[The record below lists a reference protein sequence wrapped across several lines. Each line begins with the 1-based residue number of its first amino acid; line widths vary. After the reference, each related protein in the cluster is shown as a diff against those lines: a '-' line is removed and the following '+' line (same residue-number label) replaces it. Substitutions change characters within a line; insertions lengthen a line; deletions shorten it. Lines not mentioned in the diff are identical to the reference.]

1 MLELGIIMVN
11 GVTLLAAA
19 IGARQMRRAYSD
31 FSLDKKPSR
40 KLKDKDLP
48 SVSVCIPAR
57 NEDHALTDC
66 LQSVL
71 LSNYPKLEIIVLD
84 DNSVDNTSVLIKSF
98 AHAGVRFVQGSDLPP
113 SWLGKNYALHG
124 LLKEASGSH
133 VLFLDVDTRLKPNS
147 IADMVNYMTQEE
159 ADMVSVMPIRE
170 DGIRASMVFSPL
182 RYFWEIIFHSKLSP
196 ASAGNAWM
204 VDKKKLK
211 SYGEFY
217 SLKEAIKPESH
228 LASYFA
234 NKGRYRFLVSNPSL
248 GVTYEKK
255 WSSQL
260 DTSSRLLYPAL
271 GRQWSS
277 ATIAIIDLLIFL
289 APLLVAVALLGVI
302 DSFLWLLSLA
312 SVVALTA
319 LYVSYT
325 KRVWRFGWWVGAFVW
340 PVVLVQEIALIV
352 SSFIAY
358 SRNKVTWKGR
368 PVKSE
373 AQS

>member
-19 IGARQMRRAYSD
+19 LGARQLRRAYTD
-31 FSLDKKPSR
+31 FAPPAEITKELTE
-40 KLKDKDLP
+40 KDLP

-57 NEDHALTDC
+57 NEDHALADC
-66 LQSVL
+66 LEGVL
-71 LSNYPKLEIIVLD
+71 SSNYPKLEVIVLD

-98 AHAGVRFVQGSDLPP
+98 AHAGVRFVAGSDLPP

-124 LLKEASGSH
+124 LLKEASGSY

-147 IADMVNYMTQEE
+147 ITDMVSYLLSEE
-159 ADMVSVMPIRE
+159 AAMVSVMPTRE
-170 DGIRASMVFSPL
+170 DGMRASMLFSPL
-182 RYFWEIIFHSKLSP
+182 RYFWEIIFHTKHSP

-217 SLKEAIKPESH
+217 SLKDAIKPESH
-228 LASYFA
+228 LASYFS
-234 NKGRYRFLVSNPSL
+234 NKDRYRFLVSNPKL

-271 GRQWSS
+271 GRQWS
-277 ATIAIIDLLIFL
+277 AAIVAVIDLLSFL
-289 APLLVAVALLGVI
+289 MPLVVVVGLFNAL
-302 DSFLWLLSLA
+302 DTSLWLLSLG
-312 SVVALTA
+312 SVLALSA
-319 LYVSYT
+319 LYGLYT
-325 KRVWRFGWWVGAFVW
+325 RRVWRHGWWIGFVVW
-340 PVVLVQEIALIV
+340 PIILVQEMLLII
-352 SSFIAY
+352 SSFVAY
-358 SRNKVTWKGR
+358 TRNKVTWKGR
-368 PVKSE
+368 PVRSE
-373 AQS
+373 GQS